1 GYQWQESQNGG
12 STWNGLSNGAIYST
26 VTTATMNLTA
36 APNTMNSYQ
45 YRCIVSGTCTPAATS
60 SAAILNFNT
69 VPSVSAGPS
78 SSTICPN
85 GNTSFS
91 VTASGT
97 GVSYQWQESQD
108 GGSTWSSLTNTG
120 VYSTVTTS
128 TMNLSSAPNAM
139 DNYQYR

>member
-36 APNTMNSYQ
+36 APNTMNAYQ
-45 YRCIVSGTCTPAATS
+45 YRCLVSGTCTTAATS
-60 SAAILNFNT
+60 SAATLNFNT

-78 SSTICPN
+78 SSIICPN

-97 GVSYQWQESQD
+97 DISYQWQESQNN
-108 GGSTWSSLTNTG
+108 GSTWNNLTNAS
-120 VYSTVTTS
+120 VYSNVT
-128 TMNLSSAPNAM
+128 LA
-139 DNYQYR
+139 